1 MKKLYD
7 LTYTVAMSENQLH
20 KLARAADE
28 AMEADE
34 NSPEWEAGLAAVR
47 ELSLRYGVKA
57 KLKRWTMRRNADDL
71 KANP

>member
-1 MKKLYD
+1 MKPLYD
-7 LTYTVAMSENQLH
+7 IAYTVAMSEKQMQ
-20 KLARAADE
+20 KLVQVADE
-28 AMEADE
+28 AAEADE
-34 NSPEWEAGLAAVR
+34 LNPEWEAGLAAVR